1 MNNLNLARKWRP
13 KTFDEIIGQ
22 DISVRMIKNS
32 LYLNKLFPVY
42 LFAGQRGCGKTSM
55 ARVFAAAINCHE
67 LSEFRKNPKKYVIP
81 CMHCDS
87 CKNIRGG
94 RHPDFIE
101 MDAASHT
108 GVDSVR
114 QIIESCS
121 YMPVSGGKKI
131 YLIDEAHMLSKAAF
145 NAFLKILEEPP
156 ESVVFILATTEMHK
170 IPDTVRS
177 RCFQAFFNPVGTVEL
192 KKHLLD
198 LCKKED
204 IVIDEDALDLML
216 QEAEGSVRDA
226 LNILERIRFL
236 NEKITKDVVL
246 KALGKISDEQLLKLM
261 QILLEQKPKELL
273 QFFNE
278 IKFFEMTPK
287 NLWTMLVSVCRNLL
301 WLKYE
306 VENIPNVQID
316 FIKNLKELAGKYSI
330 NRLNSIMQLLWSQEE
345 LFLRTPNK
353 HLFLETVLL
362 QICQQVNVADLDELI
377 RFCKEG
383 ENLNKHE
390 NKQDNKQNKVVSKV
404 TAEQPQTT
412 SKPWGQF
419 LKDIEKVEDQ
429 LLISIFKQAHF
440 IKFDPN
446 LKKILIQLKSKNAFF
461 VDKINDTES
470 IWMPMLQVVFPNV
483 IGFEI
488 EEISE
493 EVKKKT
499 EPVSNLNVSQKP
511 AYKPQYQ
518 NNSFGRRTFSG
529 EPRGEIVD
537 VSDATKWPTANLLT
551 KYFSGTIEKV
561 CEKK

>member
-287 NLWTMLVSVCRNLL
+287 NLWAMLVAVCRNLL
-301 WLKYE
+301 WIKYE
-306 VENIPNVQID
+306 VE
-316 FIKNLKELAGKYSI
+316 
-330 NRLNSIMQLLWSQEE
+330 
-345 LFLRTPNK
+345 
-353 HLFLETVLL
+353 
-362 QICQQVNVADLDELI
+362 
-377 RFCKEG
+377 
-383 ENLNKHE
+383 
-390 NKQDNKQNKVVSKV
+390 
-404 TAEQPQTT
+404 
-412 SKPWGQF
+412 
-419 LKDIEKVEDQ
+419 
-429 LLISIFKQAHF
+429 IFQMF
-440 IKFDPN
+440 
-446 LKKILIQLKSKNAFF
+446 
-461 VDKINDTES
+461 
-470 IWMPMLQVVFPNV
+470 
-483 IGFEI
+483 
-488 EEISE
+488 
-493 EVKKKT
+493 
-499 EPVSNLNVSQKP
+499 
-511 AYKPQYQ
+511 
-518 NNSFGRRTFSG
+518 R
-529 EPRGEIVD
+529 
-537 VSDATKWPTANLLT
+537 
-551 KYFSGTIEKV
+551 
-561 CEKK
+561 